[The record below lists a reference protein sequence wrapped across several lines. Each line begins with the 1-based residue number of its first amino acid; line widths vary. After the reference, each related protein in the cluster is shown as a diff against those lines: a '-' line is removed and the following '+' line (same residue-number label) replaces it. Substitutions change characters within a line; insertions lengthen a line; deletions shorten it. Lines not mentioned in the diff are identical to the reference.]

1 MAEGRNEETGVNGKM
16 YTCSPEGSQRPSV
29 TPFSGSGERQIKRL
43 AKFSIPNMNKKKKK
57 KEEDLFIVPET
68 HTLIRND
75 DTKGEKKNRK
85 KI

>member
-1 MAEGRNEETGVNGKM
+1 MAEGRNEETGVNGKT

-57 KEEDLFIVPET
+57 EEDLFIVPET

>member
-1 MAEGRNEETGVNGKM
+1 MAEGRNEETGVNGKT

-57 KEEDLFIVPET
+57 RRRPVYRSRDSHPDQK
-68 HTLIRND
+68 
-75 DTKGEKKNRK
+75 
-85 KI
+85 